1 MSKKEELKKNPVR
14 PLSPPAVSE
23 TFSILR
29 ILIEFVFDEIE
40 YRLKG
45 PCVSSSRGLCAR
57 RGNISVG
64 FWESHFLVKGM
75 RRANAVDAPAG
86 GIGWTLEYHP

>member
-14 PLSPPAVSE
+14 PLAPPAVSE

-29 ILIEFVFDEIE
+29 ILIELVFDEIE

-57 RGNISVG
+57 RGNISG
-64 FWESHFLVKGM
+64 EFWECHFLVKGM
-75 RRANAVDAPAG
+75 RSNFSKSSG
-86 GIGWTLEYHP
+86 GVYP